1 MTDPIEAVKQF
12 FAAMDTTSLDD
23 AAKALESLVTDD
35 FVWENSGLP
44 TVNGPQ
50 GGADFLRYFGTVLPM
65 VGIKV
70 DWIAVAA
77 AGNVVVTERV
87 DHMVDAEGN
96 KLLSLP
102 LAGTLEVAED
112 GKIKAWRDYFDP
124 RPFFPT
130 A

>member
-1 MTDPIEAVKQF
+1 MTDPIETVKQF
-12 FAAMDTTSLDD
+12 FASMDTTSIDD
-23 AAKALESLVTDD
+23 CAKALASQVTDD

-50 GGADFLRYFGTVLPM
+50 GGADFLTSFSQAMPM
-65 VGIKV
+65 TGIKV

-77 AGNVVVTERV
+77 AGNIVVTERI